1 MKRTRGRPRAYDP
14 GQALDRATELF
25 RRNGFSATSLD
36 GLAEAT
42 GMNRPSLYAGFGDK
56 RALYLKALD
65 RFRARAD
72 RVFGEAVA
80 DRRSVA
86 EAVEGFFAAALD
98 LYAPE
103 GGEALGCLALC
114 TATAEAASDEA
125 IQDALR
131 GVLAEI
137 DGRLEALLL
146 AAKERGELP
155 ADGDA
160 EGLSL
165 LLAATLHSIAI
176 RARAGQPRRELEAS
190 VAAALGALR
199 GALSRSAA

>member
-14 GQALDRATELF
+14 DQALDRATELF

-36 GLAEAT
+36 ALAEAT

-56 RALYLKALD
+56 RALYLKAVD

-72 RVFGEAVA
+72 RAFGEAA
-80 DRRSVA
+80 AGRRPVGA
-86 EAVEGFFAAALD
+86 AVEAFFAAALD

-125 IQDALR
+125 IRDALR
-131 GVLAEI
+131 GVLDEI
-137 DGRLEALLL
+137 DGRLEALLVE
-146 AAKERGELP
+146 AKERGEMP

-160 EGLSL
+160 AGLAR
-165 LLAATLHSIAI
+165 LLAAVLHSLAI
-176 RARAGQPRRELEAS
+176 RARAGQPRRELGVS
-190 VAAALGALR
+190 VAAVLGVLKELL
-199 GALSRSAA
+199 GE